1 MSTRDT
7 SISVLSLLLL
17 ASVALL
23 AQWLDEPY
31 IITLATKVCIL
42 GMAGVGLNLALGYG
56 GLVSFGHA
64 AFFGIGGYVAGILAS
79 HALNYE
85 PIMESPW
92 LLEGTTR
99 MLVIWP
105 ITALVC
111 GLFAWLI
118 GALSL
123 RTSGVYFIMITLAFA
138 QMIYYFA
145 ISWPSYGG
153 EDGLSVY
160 LRSTFPGLN
169 TMTGIHF
176 FAIAFVW
183 LMLAMGLSS
192 RLVQSRF
199 GLALQAARQNPVR
212 VSTVGIS
219 PYKVQLT
226 AFVISGVI
234 TGIAGALYTDLNRF
248 VSPSVL
254 GWHTSGEIMVF
265 VILGG
270 VARLAGPL
278 LGAALFII
286 LEQTLGGWS
295 ENWQFWLGAVLIV
308 VVLYGR
314 GGIIGLLDRSSA
326 RE

>member
-7 SISVLSLLLL
+7 SISVFSLLLL

-105 ITALVC
+105 IAALVC

-199 GLALQAARQNPVR
+199 GLALQAARQNPIR
-212 VSTVGIS
+212 VSAVGIS

-254 GWHTSGEIMVF
+254 SWHTSGEIMVF

-270 VARLAGPL
+270 VSRLAGPL
-278 LGAALFII
+278 LGAAVFII

>member
-17 ASVALL
+17 GSVAVL

-31 IITLATKVCIL
+31 FITLATKVCIL

-199 GLALQAARQNPVR
+199 GLALQAARQNPIR
-212 VSTVGIS
+212 VSAVGIS

-278 LGAALFII
+278 LGAAVFII

-314 GGIIGLLDRSSA
+314 GGIIGLLDRRSA